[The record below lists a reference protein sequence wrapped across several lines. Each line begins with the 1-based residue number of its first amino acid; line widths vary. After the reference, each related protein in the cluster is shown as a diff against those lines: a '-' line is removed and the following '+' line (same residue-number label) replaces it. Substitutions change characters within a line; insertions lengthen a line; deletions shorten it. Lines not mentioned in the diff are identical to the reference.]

1 MVGGGDLSSATSN
14 NPVGSGSGGVSSAP
28 NDIDGEDPPGGRS
41 VPNMG
46 SDLWGDGKLQRPV
59 KRLVDFFLYC
69 GGSSAAV
76 IFLKGIFIGPIL
88 ELPLFCMSLFIG
100 PMCTARASI
109 MLVL

>member
-14 NPVGSGSGGVSSAP
+14 SGSGSGGVSSAP

-69 GGSSAAV
+69 RGSSAAV
-76 IFLKGIFIGPIL
+76 IFLKGPIL

>member
-1 MVGGGDLSSATSN
+1 
-14 NPVGSGSGGVSSAP
+14 
-28 NDIDGEDPPGGRS
+28 
-41 VPNMG
+41 MG